1 MVQAS
6 LTKTQVNVQIP
17 SRTQLNNSSLKLR
30 LLNDVNSSNLVDGSV
45 IVYNAESDKF
55 VVEPISNAATTID
68 GGTY

>member
-30 LLNDVNSSNLVDGSV
+30 LLNDVNSTSLADGNV
-45 IVYNAESDKF
+45 VQYNSTTDQF
-55 VVEPISNAATTID
+55 VTQPVKITRVN
-68 GGTY
+68 GGTF